1 MKVILLFM
9 DFKLNNKNVVVIGGG
24 CEGYRKLQ
32 NFLDSTAKI
41 TVVSEE
47 FSDNVK
53 TLAEQGKICLSQIQ
67 ITEAQKF
74 IDHLSPKPD
83 LLLAVTNNSNLN
95 VELVRAAK
103 KLGCIVYCVSDP
115 SLSDFILPAVAK
127 VGAVKI
133 AVSTGGKSPVVARE
147 LRQRIER
154 LVTAED
160 LLAIEL
166 QAYLRELLKGCMAD
180 QRARSEFLNETLNNV
195 DVKQALREGNLYVAK
210 ELSIKLVQNNE
221 ATKT

>member
-1 MKVILLFM
+1 MFM
-9 DFKLNNKNVVVIGGG
+9 DFKLDNKTVVVIGGG
-24 CEGYRKLQ
+24 CECYRKLQ
-32 NFLDSTAKI
+32 NFLDSAAKI
-41 TVVSEE
+41 TVFSAE
-47 FSDNVK
+47 FSDTVK
-53 TLAEQGKICLSQIQ
+53 ALAEQGRICLSQIQ
-67 ITEAQKF
+67 ITDAQKF

-83 LLLAVTNNSNLN
+83 LFLAVTDDSNLN
-95 VELVRAAK
+95 VQLVRVAK

-127 VGAVKI
+127 VGAVRI
-133 AVSTGGKSPVVARE
+133 AVSTSGRSPAVASE

-166 QAYLRELLKGCMAD
+166 QVYLREVLKDCMAD
-180 QRARSEFLNETLNNV
+180 QRARSKLLNETLNNV

-210 ELSIKLVQNNE
+210 ALSLKFVQNTE